1 MKTAV
6 SLLGSLLLFSA
17 CAHAPMPM
25 ASTPVKLTV
34 TSETASKQLISDV
47 RNTAL
52 AMIEK
57 QVPNARPLTVT
68 ATLDVI
74 YSGGGGFSSGGG
86 GSSSS
91 MSHEGSTAGLAFGNF
106 SPDVPVR
113 MPVAEMSPNPGMNG
127 FTPTVGLGSGMSGV
141 YYPESS
147 PTLIWAMRL
156 SYTITDANG
165 RVIEAKQQWQPANRP
180 RHPLERVF
188 PTLYDS
194 ARVSDTAAFL
204 ASRVVALSRSK

>member
-6 SLLGSLLLFSA
+6 SLFGSLLLFSA

-34 TSETASKQLISDV
+34 TSATASNQLISDI

-57 QVPNARPLTVT
+57 QVPNARPLTVIVS
-68 ATLDVI
+68 LDVV
-74 YSGGGGFSSGGG
+74 YSGGGSF
-86 GSSSS
+86 GSRAWDTGSS
-91 MSHEGSTAGLAFGNF
+91 MSHEGSTPGLAAGNI
-106 SPDVPVR
+106 SPAVPMGMV
-113 MPVAEMSPNPGMNG
+113 VASISSDPHMDG
-127 FTPTVGLGSGMSGV
+127 FTPRVGAGGMPGV
-141 YYPESS
+141 YYPSPS
-147 PTLIWAMRL
+147 PTLVWAMRL

-165 RVIEAKQQWQPANRP
+165 RVIEAKQQWQPADRP

-188 PTLYDS
+188 PGLYDS

-204 ASRVVALSRSK
+204 ASRVAALSSGK